1 LLLLV
6 FIIFFVP
13 EKTPP
18 PSPLSEK
25 IFIVACFL
33 FLFTYAFLC
42 FITLYKN
49 VWKRKSEIK
58 TIQVQNVLINNWTSY
73 MFVCIIVLA
82 LNRLISWIF
91 LDGMSIHIWITALL
105 WVTIFIKI
113 ILRPEILYGFNLLT
127 DSIDKGTKNIGLK
140 PLWNVEKA
148 IVPSNND
155 KDQKLAEKIKPLLTA
170 YVNKINELSFN
181 SANFRN
187 AEITLE
193 DLASTLGLPASHV
206 TFAFKYHCTET
217 FADYK
222 KVVRIHDACKLL
234 DEGYLEKN
242 TIESLAKLIGFTSY
256 HTFYIAFKS
265 ITGTTTQD
273 YVKRM

>member
-1 LLLLV
+1 MLALV

-13 EKTPP
+13 EKITP

-25 IFIVACFL
+25 IFVITCFL
-33 FLFTYAFLC
+33 YFFTGAF
-42 FITLYKN
+42 FSFKTLYKN

-58 TIQVQNVLINNWTSY
+58 TIQAQNVLINNWTSY
-73 MFVCIIVLA
+73 MFVCIMVLA

-127 DSIDKGTKNIGLK
+127 DTIDKGTKNIGLK

-187 AEITLE
+187 AEMTLE
-193 DLASTLGLPASHV
+193 DLANTLALPTSHISYV
-206 TFAFKYHCTET
+206 FKYHCTET
-217 FADYK
+217 FSDYK
-222 KVVRIHDACKLL
+222 KIVRIHDACKLL

-242 TIESLAKLIGFTSY
+242 TIESLAELIGFTSY

-265 ITGTTTQD
+265 ITGTSTQD
-273 YVKRM
+273 YAKRM